1 MQYMIQEHKTMTRED
16 FMSFFRDNEC
26 LNKLTVDDRIEIF
39 RTILVGSS
47 DFTKELLDEILI
59 DYCVPNLEII
69 DHGKK

>member
-1 MQYMIQEHKTMTRED
+1 MQYMIQENKTITRED

>member
-1 MQYMIQEHKTMTRED
+1 MIQEHKTMTRED

>member
-1 MQYMIQEHKTMTRED
+1 MINEYKTITRED